1 MVYSTPRQAKTCAET
16 CTNSLHRH
24 GDMNPSVGSPELA
37 NVAPLH
43 ISSYGL
49 SRLSPVREKLGFG
62 INFNL
67 LLPIHLVRKYA
78 GRPARSA
85 TINDIQSKKKSNRR
99 KGSLRGR
106 FLNKI
111 FSESKDQEAIKAISP
126 VCKYNTDTVK
136 KGCTLCTET
145 VSLLSETRKLSQG
158 IFWRTERRRIRSMT
172 TTREAYQ
179 QLRKDRQAYFR
190 KEYFGF

>member
-1 MVYSTPRQAKTCAET
+1 M
-16 CTNSLHRH
+16 NSLRWVSYRI
-24 GDMNPSVGSPELA
+24 GKRRSP
-37 NVAPLH
+37 VH

-99 KGSLRGR
+99 KGACEEILD
-106 FLNKI
+106 KI
-111 FSESKDQEAIKAISP
+111 FSESKDQEA
-126 VCKYNTDTVK
+126 
-136 KGCTLCTET
+136 
-145 VSLLSETRKLSQG
+145 
-158 IFWRTERRRIRSMT
+158 
-172 TTREAYQ
+172 
-179 QLRKDRQAYFR
+179 
-190 KEYFGF
+190 